1 MKKKNKE
8 LKGLRL
14 FYFVMKQTHMLP
26 IIGGFIIYFFIMAT
40 IIFFTSNTSV
50 TQYSNI
56 ENYGDAL
63 WFSFAS
69 VFTIGYGDIWVS
81 GVVGRI
87 LTVLL
92 VIYGVFIIAI
102 IPAVFLTF
110 YQEKMNQK
118 FNSSASY
125 LLDKLEHLEEL
136 SKEEL
141 KNLSSDIKNYRRRK
155 EMKRE
160 VKEENTN

>member
-102 IPAVFLTF
+102 IPAVFLTY

-118 FNSSASY
+118 FNTSTSY

-141 KNLSSDIKNYRRRK
+141 KNLSSSIKNFRRRK
-155 EMKRE
+155 ETFR
-160 VKEENTN
+160 KEKDETSN

>member
-102 IPAVFLTF
+102 IPAVFLIY

-118 FNSSASY
+118 FNASTSY
-125 LLDKLEHLEEL
+125 LLDKLEHLDEL

-141 KNLSSDIKNYRRRK
+141 KNLSSSIKNFRRRK
-155 EMKRE
+155 ETLR
-160 VKEENTN
+160 KEKDETSN

>member
-1 MKKKNKE
+1 MEKNKKE
-8 LKGLRL
+8 LKGIRL

-40 IIFFTSNTSV
+40 IIFFTCNTSV

-118 FNSSASY
+118 FNTSTSY
-125 LLDKLEHLEEL
+125 LLDKLEHLDEL

-141 KNLSSDIKNYRRRK
+141 KNLSSSIKNFRRRK
-155 EMKRE
+155 ETLR
-160 VKEENTN
+160 KEKDETSN

>member
-63 WFSFAS
+63 WFCFAS

-102 IPAVFLTF
+102 IPAVFLTY

-118 FNSSASY
+118 FNASTSY

-141 KNLSSDIKNYRRRK
+141 KNLSSSIKNFRRRK
-155 EMKRE
+155 ETFR
-160 VKEENTN
+160 KEKDETSN